1 MDSISNLN
9 QLNFPHSS
17 YRENSHINNAG
28 IVNDIL
34 NKYNVSLIGNNF
46 NHFTPDVVIE
56 EFCRR
61 NDIVISS
68 DKLDENIRSTRPVTN
83 GVIDLKSL
91 LMIISAANQYN
102 DIVGD
107 ILSGMNNSV
116 ENTKEARDNI
126 KDELYEL
133 AIELKIFSI
142 IQSLLNKALSSSN
155 QKISIDGNGQNLLD
169 PSLYGMTDDEFNGP
183 PPSKEK
189 MFLDKIL
196 GKKSGAGDF
205 LSIKDFLQS
214 DKKSSPAMDG
224 LENDYAYDK
233 NNNKLGYFAGMVGDV
248 SRPLNDMVNEKSTQ
262 LNEISNIYN
271 SSVEALTRFIQKL
284 DTLLQD
290 LSGSI

>member
-1 MDSISNLN
+1 MDGVINLN
-9 QLNFPHSS
+9 QLNFPHDS
-17 YRENSHINNAG
+17 YSKNNPVNNAG
-28 IVNDIL
+28 IVKDIL
-34 NKYNVSLIGNNF
+34 DKYNINLNSDEF
-46 NHFTPDVVIE
+46 NHFTPDMAIE

-61 NDIVISS
+61 GGIIINS
-68 DKLDENIRSTRPVTN
+68 DKLDENIRSTRAVTD

-116 ENTKEARDNI
+116 ENTKEARDKI

-169 PSLYGMTDDEFNGP
+169 PSLYGMTDAEFNGP
-183 PPSKEK
+183 PPSREK

-196 GKKSGAGDF
+196 GKESGAGDF

-224 LENDYAYDK
+224 LQNDYAYDK

-271 SSVEALTRFIQKL
+271 SSIEALTRFIQKL